1 VVFLFFGKCI
11 EIHISNTL
19 KFIIMK
25 KVILSASIL
34 VLGAIAANAQTANP
48 TAPEAV
54 KEVAAPAAVKA

>member
-1 VVFLFFGKCI
+1 
-11 EIHISNTL
+11 
-19 KFIIMK
+19 MK